1 MEALIDRV
9 LKNDLDIPSFR
20 EYLAQRT
27 NVGDDPQTMIADLDL
42 DRSTFLSAFVTIT
55 KFIDDLKLIREC
67 MKEKVL
73 STFRKDEV
81 IDGMVISQGN
91 KPKYNYEEDGEYA
104 SMKEEFDAKLK
115 QRREDLLKATKD
127 KRGFFVIEETGERV
141 PAISYENHYHPIV
154 KAVK

>member
-20 EYLAQRT
+20 EYLAQRI

-55 KFIDDLKLIREC
+55 KFIDELDLIRNC
-67 MKEKVL
+67 MKDKVL
-73 STFRKDEV
+73 GTFQKDEV

-91 KPKYNYEEDGEYA
+91 RPTYKFEEDTEYA
-104 SMKEEFDAKLK
+104 QMKEEFDAKLK
-115 QRREDLLKATKD
+115 ERKELLTIASKNTK
-127 KRGFFVIEETGERV
+127 GFFVIEETGERV
-141 PAISYENHYHPIV
+141 QGVTYKDSYYPIV